1 MLVQDVERP
10 AVDKVIAP
18 DVVAILRAQ
27 PDTGAVIQPEP
38 SLLRLLHWHLQPLSP
53 PYALDPLV
61 VRLPARMSQK
71 SGDPTIAVAA
81 ILPRQFDHVRDQT
94 LLIGTAMR
102 HFPLCGSVLPQDT
115 AGASL

>member
-1 MLVQDVERP
+1 M
-10 AVDKVIAP
+10 DKVIAP

-27 PDTGAVIQPEP
+27 PDTGSVIQPEP

-71 SGDPTIAVAA
+71 SGDPTIAGNRPIA
-81 ILPRQFDHVRDQT
+81 
-94 LLIGTAMR
+94 TA
-102 HFPLCGSVLPQDT
+102 VI
-115 AGASL
+115 